1 MSDAISG
8 APLPKHL
15 PAFASL
21 VWGALCDYRN
31 SEAGS
36 RFCCLNMPSFNN
48 RLTVPNEERAAD
60 AIEFDAAGRR
70 RGRGYYGYVLD

>member
-1 MSDAISG
+1 
-8 APLPKHL
+8 
-15 PAFASL
+15 
-21 VWGALCDYRN
+21 
-31 SEAGS
+31 
-36 RFCCLNMPSFNN
+36 MPSFNN